1 MKQYLFLFLLTL
13 SVFSISYGQSPMW
26 HNQGALVSIRDS
38 ATVYVQ
44 GDFLNDRDGEVDNK
58 SALYVEGDWTNNASN
73 EAFRS
78 RGEGVVHL
86 WGTTP
91 TIGGSSSTR
100 FYDLR
105 LEQSGTADATLDVYV
120 DGFLRLNTQ
129 AFFVD
134 THTVYVYNTDLD
146 AVTHRLGTQWG
157 FVSSTDQG
165 GLYRATDSTAAY
177 WYPVGSQQGTL
188 RFRPVQLRP
197 SSSAAAAFQV
207 GFVNDDP
214 NTDGYDRS
222 RRALALCA
230 IQPNYY
236 HRIQRPVGTNAARIT
251 LFYDAATDGDWNA
264 LAQWTTAQRW
274 DSTQTATAVLNPT
287 YNLNTLTSVG
297 FVQQFNPDPVAL
309 AEQAPAVSLT
319 AAPDPICADEVATL
333 MATSAG
339 QAFDRYD
346 FYVNGRLVQSTASN
360 QYTLVQPPSGQ
371 VPLWVVGAFA
381 ECASESDTVNLTV
394 YDSVVATISND
405 TIILAGTAAEL
416 RAGGGDFYNWTP
428 DSALVCDICPTTLAR
443 PSQQLRYFVEVQN
456 MDGCSDTASV
466 LVDVRATIEDVL
478 FVPNVLTP
486 NGDGFND
493 TWLIRNIEQFPNN
506 NVTIINRWGDIV
518 YRATN
523 YQNNWEGTY
532 SGGPLP
538 AGTYYYVLDVGD
550 DFGLFKGALTI
561 IRE

>member
-1 MKQYLFLFLLTL
+1 MKQYFFLILTIL
-13 SVFSISYGQSPMW
+13 ISSSISYGQTPMW
-26 HNQGALVSIRDS
+26 HNQGALAILDS
-38 ATVYVQ
+38 AIIYVQ
-44 GDFLNDRDGEVDNK
+44 GDFLNDRNGEIDNQ
-58 SALYVEGDWTNNASN
+58 SALYVEGNWTNNAFN

-78 RGEGVVHL
+78 QGKGIVHL

-91 TIGGSSSTR
+91 TIGGQSITR

-105 LEQSGTADATLDVYV
+105 LEQHGTASATLDVYV

-134 THTVYVYNTDLD
+134 THTVYIYNTDLE

-157 FVSSTDQG
+157 YVSSEDQG

-177 WYPVGSQQGTL
+177 WYPVGSNRGTP
-188 RFRPVQLRP
+188 RFRPVRLRP
-197 SSSAAAAFQV
+197 NNSSPAAFQV

-214 NTDGYDRS
+214 STDSYDRS
-222 RRALALCA
+222 RRAYALCA

-236 HRIQRPVGTNAARIT
+236 HRIQRPISNTPAQVT
-251 LFYDAATDGDWNA
+251 LYYDAVIDGTWNA

-274 DSTQTATAVLNPT
+274 DSTQAATAALNPT
-287 YNLNTLTSVG
+287 YNLNALTSIG

-309 AEQAPAVSLT
+309 AERSPTVSLT
-319 AAPDPICADEVATL
+319 ATPDPICADEVATL
-333 MATSAG
+333 TATSSG
-339 QAFDRYD
+339 QSFDRYD
-346 FYVNGRLVQSTASN
+346 FYVNGRLIQSTASAT
-360 QYTLVQPPSGQ
+360 YTLTQPLSGQ
-371 VPLWVVGAFA
+371 LPLWVVGALA
-381 ECASESDTVNLTV
+381 ECGDESDTTYLTV
-394 YDSVVATISND
+394 YDSVAATISND
-405 TIILAGTAAEL
+405 TIILAGTVAEL
-416 RAGGGDFYNWTP
+416 RAGGGDFYAWTP

-443 PSQQLRYFVEVQN
+443 PSQSLRYYVEVQN

-466 LVDVRATIEDVL
+466 WVDVRATIDDVL

-486 NGDGFND
+486 NGDGYND
-493 TWLIRNIEQFPNN
+493 AWFIRNLDQFPNN
-506 NVTIINRWGDIV
+506 RVTIINRWGDIV

-523 YQNNWEGTY
+523 YRNNWEGTY

-550 DFGLFKGALTI
+550 ALGIFKGALTI